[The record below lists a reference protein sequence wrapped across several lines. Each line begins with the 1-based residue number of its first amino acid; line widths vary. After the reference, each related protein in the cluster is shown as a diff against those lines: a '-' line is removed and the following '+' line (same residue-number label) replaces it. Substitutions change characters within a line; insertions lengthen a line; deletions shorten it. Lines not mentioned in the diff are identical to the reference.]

1 MSDVGDKLEGGIF
14 DVWHVDHDPCEI
26 CGATATEVLQMLEH
40 LQLKRLCPKHA
51 DEAETAHGGRMPRG
65 GATCEASMKQ
75 TGITCGAVATHVA
88 LIGEYDANDQPETS
102 LVALCPEH
110 ALELDLPERGRMSPM
125 GPPRI
130 VYGRAGAGSV
140 FQIRIPPG
148 FADEFRREA
157 TKTLAAA
164 EDQLADDHEVGDD
177 EAAAASRERLKA
189 AERLNTAVV
198 TGLTFEVD
206 MASAMREVVRQTARE
221 GLWQAA
227 RVLAEQAETREIHFV
242 LDFTAARN
250 AHAEAAFWLRL
261 LEGLDSASWGEAVMG

>member
-1 MSDVGDKLEGGIF
+1 
-14 DVWHVDHDPCEI
+14 
-26 CGATATEVLQMLEH
+26 ML
-40 LQLKRLCPKHA
+40 A
-51 DEAETAHGGRMPRG
+51 
-65 GATCEASMKQ
+65 
-75 TGITCGAVATHVA
+75 
-88 LIGEYDANDQPETS
+88 
-102 LVALCPEH
+102 
-110 ALELDLPERGRMSPM
+110 
-125 GPPRI
+125 PRI
-130 VYGRAGAGSV
+130 VYGRAAPGGV
-140 FQIRIPPG
+140 LQIRIPPG

-157 TKTLAAA
+157 KKALAAA

-198 TGLTFEVD
+198 TRLTFEVD

-261 LEGLDSASWGEAVMG
+261 LEGLDSAAWGEASWGAVEG